1 MCRDNRKIVREK
13 KAGPSSCFIEID
25 VWREGGQLKRR
36 CEGRPPPGFANYCFG
51 IVGSSAAPP
60 ASYLARATWAT
71 TFIALSRS
79 VRGVKILHD
88 LGFVSS
94 PRLYLPA
101 NKYYLFKFFTALL
114 RDWVKK
120 HTYYQARSCCTCF
133 IVTHPPCTYV
143 LGIWR

>member
-94 PRLYLPA
+94 PRLHLPA
-101 NKYYLFKFFTALL
+101 NKFYLSLVQISSKPA
-114 RDWVKK
+114 
-120 HTYYQARSCCTCF
+120 ARSTF
-133 IVTHPPCTYV
+133 H
-143 LGIWR
+143 WRFPLSNVSERNRWTRL